1 MSRVFVVAVDG
12 SSGSERALQAAI
24 ELSKMTDAKLVL
36 AHVIEWSPFT
46 FHTPD
51 ELAVRHKRR
60 EEELDRAREVVLGPS
75 KSVTEEAGITSDT
88 VVRHGHPTETLIE
101 IAEEAS
107 ASHIFIGRKGQ
118 SKIRTL
124 FFGSVASSLV
134 QTSPVPITVVP

>member
-1 MSRVFVVAVDG
+1 MSGVFVVAVDG
-12 SSGSERALQAAI
+12 SPGSQRALQAAI
-24 ELSKMTDAKLVL
+24 ELAGMTEAKLVL

-75 KSVTEEAGITSDT
+75 KEVVDGAGITSDLI
-88 VVRHGHPTETLIE
+88 VRHGHPTETLIE
-101 IAEEAS
+101 ISEEAG
-107 ASHIFIGRKGQ
+107 ASHVFIGRKGQ

-124 FFGSVASSLV
+124 FFGSVAASLV

>member
-1 MSRVFVVAVDG
+1 MSGVFVVAVDG

-24 ELSKMTDAKLVL
+24 ELAKMTDSKLVI

-46 FHTPD
+46 FHTPE

-75 KSVTEEAGITSDT
+75 KTVTEEAGVTSGL
-88 VVRHGHPTETLIE
+88 VVRHGHPTEALIE
-101 IAEEAS
+101 ISEEAG

>member
-1 MSRVFVVAVDG
+1 MSGVFVVAVDG

-24 ELSKMTDAKLVL
+24 ELAKMTDAKLIL

-60 EEELDRAREVVLGPS
+60 EEELDRAREVVLGSS
-75 KSVTEEAGITSDT
+75 KTVTEEAEITSGL
-88 VVRHGHPTETLIE
+88 VVRHGHPTEALIE
-101 IAEEAS
+101 IAEETG

-134 QTSPVPITVVP
+134 QTSSVPITVVP